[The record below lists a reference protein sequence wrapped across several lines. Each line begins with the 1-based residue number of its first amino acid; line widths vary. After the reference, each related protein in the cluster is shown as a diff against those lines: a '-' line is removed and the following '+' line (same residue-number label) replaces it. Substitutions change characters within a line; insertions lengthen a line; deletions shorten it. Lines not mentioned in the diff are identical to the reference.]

1 MKKILLTAASFITIG
16 LGAIYAQG
24 SQPGESPLQASF
36 KEHLK
41 TAKEI
46 TWTETKNYKEAT
58 FTIDNRQLSVFFTD
72 DGRPFA
78 ASRNITTDQ
87 LPLALAGEIKRRYN
101 DYWITDLFEI
111 SKEGHS
117 EYYITLENADR
128 KKLMK
133 SDDYGQWVSYNLENV
148 KM

>member
-1 MKKILLTAASFITIG
+1 MTIS
-16 LGAIYAQG
+16 LGALYAQS
-24 SQPGESPLQASF
+24 SQRSESPLQTSF

-87 LPLALAGEIKRRYN
+87 LPLALAGELKRRYN

-133 SDDYGQWVSYNLENV
+133 SDDYGQWMSYTPENV